1 MARENKLKSFVF
13 SEKKEK
19 TSGQSQE
26 NQNQLSLEQISLNSF
41 QPRRYFDPEQL
52 NELVESILS
61 VGILEPILVRPRGKE
76 QYEIVA
82 GERRYRGAKLAGL
95 KEIPVVIRELSD
107 REALE
112 IALIENLQR
121 QELNPVEEV
130 EGVLELLGIHVEK
143 TTEEVKNLLYQL
155 KNEREKQSRD
165 NVIPNSPSAKNDS
178 RDNVIPNQKSEI
190 QTVEQVFSQLGK
202 NWYSFTCNR
211 LPLLNLPDDILK
223 VLRKGKIAYTKAKAI
238 ATVKDEEERDKL
250 LNEAVKEELSLNQIK
265 EKISQLKKQLT
276 EKKESD
282 SNPKE
287 IVQELSRSLSQ
298 SKLWQKDPKKWK
310 KIQGL
315 MAKIKLLLVEN
326 EE

>member
-1 MARENKLKSFVF
+1 MARENKLKNFVF
-13 SEKKEK
+13 SEKKEE
-19 TSGQSQE
+19 TSEQSQDH
-26 NQNQLSLEQISLNSF
+26 QNQLSLEQILLNSF

-52 NELVESILS
+52 NELVESIQS
-61 VGILEPILVRPRGKE
+61 VGILEPILVRPRGKA

-95 KEIPVVIRELSD
+95 KEIPVVIRDLSD

-121 QELNPVEEV
+121 QELNPVEEA
-130 EGVLELLGIHVEK
+130 EGVLELLGIHLEK
-143 TTEEVKNLLYQL
+143 TAEEVKNLLYQL
-155 KNEREKQSRD
+155 KNEREK
-165 NVIPNSPSAKNDS
+165 KS

-211 LPLLNLPDDILK
+211 LPLLNLPDDLLK
-223 VLRKGKIAYTKAKAI
+223 VLREGKIAYTKAKAL
-238 ATVKDEEERDKL
+238 ATVKDEEEREKL
-250 LNEAVKEELSLNQIK
+250 LNEAIQEGLSLSQIK
-265 EKISQLKKQLT
+265 KKIAQLKQQLT

-282 SNPKE
+282 SKPKE
-287 IVQELSRSLSQ
+287 RVKELSRSLSQ

-310 KIQGL
+310 KIQGWL
-315 MAKIKLLLVEN
+315 TKIETLLIEDGCAQK
-326 EE
+326 